1 MTNTTTDIQNI
12 TDYTTHCK
20 NQYNKVINLSSVQTF
35 FIESS
40 DAENT
45 WSKVKSFLFVKL
57 TTNDGIDGW
66 GEAFTKEGEEM
77 NMINYIHNFAE
88 MIPSINSAT
97 PWNFRNLVSKDKE
110 NTINV
115 CHASARSAFEMA
127 LWDIYAKKANNH

>member
-12 TDYTTHCK
+12 SDCITYCK
-20 NQYNKVINLSSVQTF
+20 YQYNKVIKLSSVQTF

-66 GEAFTKEGEEM
+66 GEAFTEEGKEM
-77 NMINYIHNFAE
+77 NIINYIHNFAV
-88 MIPSINSAT
+88 MIPNINSVT
-97 PWNFRNLVSKDKE
+97 PWNFLNLISKDK
-110 NTINV
+110 
-115 CHASARSAFEMA
+115 
-127 LWDIYAKKANNH
+127 KKSI